1 MVARTVERRPL
12 GALGR
17 MSIVAA
23 MHLAV
28 AFLIARSLGLVPM
41 TMEPK
46 TEAVFID
53 EPQRPELPPPPDEYV
68 VPRSDAPELPAPE
81 LPPIDDTPN
90 DPITAELVD
99 PGTIPNT
106 ASGSAD
112 PQPVLVGVRQ
122 DPRRPLSQPPYPSF
136 DIRGGHEG
144 SADVEVYVLP
154 SGRVSEARIVKS
166 TGFERM
172 DQATIEEA
180 KRNWRLIPATRDGE
194 PIAQWYRL
202 RVVFKLKNQ

>member
-1 MVARTVERRPL
+1 
-12 GALGR
+12 

-23 MHLAV
+23 MHV
-28 AFLIARSLGLVPM
+28 GVVFVIARSLGLVPTM
-41 TMEPK
+41 TEPK
-46 TEAVFID
+46 TEAVFIEQPVQPD
-53 EPQRPELPPPPDEYV
+53 TPPPEPV
-68 VPRSDAPELPAPE
+68 FVPRSETLQLPIPEN
-81 LPPIDDTPN
+81 PPIAEDTP
-90 DPITAELVD
+90 DGPLTAELVD

-106 ASGSAD
+106 AGTAD
-112 PQPVLVGVRQ
+112 PLPMLVGVRQ
-122 DPRRPLSQPPYPSF
+122 DPRRPLSQPPYPAA

-180 KRNWRLIPATRDGE
+180 VRNWRLMPATRDGE
-194 PIAQWYRL
+194 PVAQWYRL